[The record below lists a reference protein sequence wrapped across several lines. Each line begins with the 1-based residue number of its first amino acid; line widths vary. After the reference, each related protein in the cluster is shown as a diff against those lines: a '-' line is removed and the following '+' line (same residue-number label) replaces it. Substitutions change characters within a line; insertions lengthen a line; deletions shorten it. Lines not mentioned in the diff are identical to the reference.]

1 MQNKGE
7 HFIPIGR
14 DKLLECLPEFDKC
27 SESDRTQLLQLFE
40 ILSSA
45 LHAQYHSE
53 QIKIQRLYQP
63 LDPDSILIIKEDTKK
78 DSSRR
83 FS

>member
-14 DKLLECLPEFDKC
+14 DKLLECLPEFDEC
-27 SESDRTQLLQLFE
+27 SESERTQLIELFHL
-40 ILSSA
+40 LSTA

-53 QIKIQRLYQP
+53 QMSIQRIYQP
-63 LDPDSILIIKEDTKK
+63 LDPDSVLILKEDTKK
-78 DSSRR
+78 NSSEV
-83 FS
+83 S